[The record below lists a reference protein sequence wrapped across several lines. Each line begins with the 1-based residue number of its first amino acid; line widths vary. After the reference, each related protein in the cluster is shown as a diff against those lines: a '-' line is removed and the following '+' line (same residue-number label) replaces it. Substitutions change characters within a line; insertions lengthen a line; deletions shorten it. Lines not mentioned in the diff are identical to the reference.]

1 MDLPIAI
8 AFDQVLRGGGGDL
21 EFADEAADDGA
32 PFLFKSDLPELDHL
46 HREDIALW
54 AANLVAWTDGT
65 VETILVTVALAEPP
79 KVSQGQ
85 YVSVQ
90 RLQAMPWVQNGNSRV
105 AFRADAIVL
114 TDKNGAAPAPKAN

>member
-1 MDLPIAI
+1 MDLILDTSGTK
-8 AFDQVLRGGGGDL
+8 FQVGGEFSPRLDKDRVQRRDKSGGTN
-21 EFADEAADDGA
+21 
-32 PFLFKSDLPELDHL
+32 LP
-46 HREDIALW
+46 LW
-54 AANLVAWTDGT
+54 AVNLVAWTDGK

-79 KVSQGQ
+79 KVIQGQ

-105 AFRADAIVL
+105 AFRADAIVP